1 MIEVLDGFENTQK
14 DYENFLQ
21 VEGGGGPFIRIYLWK
36 EPVISLGF
44 H

>member
-1 MIEVLDGFENTQK
+1 MIEVLDGFENMQK
-14 DYENFLQ
+14 DYENFLR